1 MLYSVLD
8 DLFVYFSECFLFV
21 LEPTTSLAVLLIKC
35 MEAEVVTVL
44 PDFVVTSYCHTLL
57 WARDH
62 LILGEFY
69 AFETLFMRMC
79 GF

>member
-1 MLYSVLD
+1 MS
-8 DLFVYFSECFLFV
+8 FFV

-57 WARDH
+57 SARDH

-69 AFETLFMRMC
+69 ACKTLGGCVVFRIH
-79 GF
+79 GK